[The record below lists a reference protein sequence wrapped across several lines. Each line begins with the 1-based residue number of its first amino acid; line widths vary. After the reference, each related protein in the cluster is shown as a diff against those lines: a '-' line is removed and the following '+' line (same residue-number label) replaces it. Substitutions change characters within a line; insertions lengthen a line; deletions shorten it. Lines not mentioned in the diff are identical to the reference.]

1 LQGVWRLYA
10 AFNGVKWL
18 RSEQVAGNMQLR
30 GVGGVGYFHG
40 FMERYW
46 LVAALIC
53 FLLSLGYTLFALG
66 AGRFRPGRFNVSM
79 MLVGFVFQSVFLV
92 QRGEIVGS
100 CPITNLFEV
109 LVFLSWSI
117 VLIYLLVGPA
127 YRLSLMGAFTA
138 PLVVTILLSA
148 LLAPIDAPSGVV
160 IPNPWV
166 EMHASLSLIAYG
178 AFGLAAISGCMYLVQ
193 ERQLK
198 SKKASEL
205 LYNLPPITD
214 LSMANGRLVFT
225 GFALLTIA
233 FACGMVAGL
242 PVNSLKFWGAAVI
255 WLLYGAFWLAR
266 RQHWLAPSRAA
277 VVSIII
283 FVVALVTLP
292 GIQFLSVPHP

>member
-1 LQGVWRLYA
+1 
-10 AFNGVKWL
+10 
-18 RSEQVAGNMQLR
+18 
-30 GVGGVGYFHG
+30 
-40 FMERYW
+40 
-46 LVAALIC
+46 
-53 FLLSLGYTLFALG
+53 
-66 AGRFRPGRFNVSM
+66 
-79 MLVGFVFQSVFLV
+79 
-92 QRGEIVGS
+92 
-100 CPITNLFEV
+100 
-109 LVFLSWSI
+109 
-117 VLIYLLVGPA
+117 
-127 YRLSLMGAFTA
+127 
-138 PLVVTILLSA
+138 
-148 LLAPIDAPSGVV
+148 
-160 IPNPWV
+160 
-166 EMHASLSLIAYG
+166 
-178 AFGLAAISGCMYLVQ
+178 
-193 ERQLK
+193 
-198 SKKASEL
+198 

>member
-1 LQGVWRLYA
+1 
-10 AFNGVKWL
+10 
-18 RSEQVAGNMQLR
+18 M
-30 GVGGVGYFHG
+30 GYFCG

-66 AGRFRPGRFNVSM
+66 AGRFRPARFNVGM
-79 MLVGFVFQSVFLV
+79 MLTGFVLQSVFLV
-92 QRGEIVGS
+92 KRGELVGS

-214 LSMANGRLVFT
+214 LSMANGRLIFT

-242 PVNSLKFWGAAVI
+242 PVNSLKFWGSAVI
-255 WLLYGAFWLAR
+255 WFLYGAFWLAR

-277 VVSIII
+277 LFSVII